1 MELRLGRNP
10 VVPVY
15 HRVRAAAGG
24 APHSRGS
31 ARGCRNRPRGNPKGN
46 AEMGPASGGSPAGA
60 VLTIFARPDTAH
72 VHSQFVVI
80 AGMLPAGAG
89 DPRKQSPSSN
99 PCGGMALTTRSLS
112 LHSRLGTGRRS
123 GLATPR
129 AGNKAV
135 QRPAQ
140 APTVGV
146 FPNPEPCSGSP
157 APSLVETHDDGAVT
171 DRRHMVENLMLANP
185 ARRAGGAASKGTA
198 KSNLKGPSPRRLRHA
213 SRVERRRAQPP
224 SRLRGRPSEQ
234 GPNGHTDD
242 DITGVVNAGVNA

>member
-1 MELRLGRNP
+1 MR
-10 VVPVY
+10 
-15 HRVRAAAGG
+15 
-24 APHSRGS
+24 
-31 ARGCRNRPRGNPKGN
+31 
-46 AEMGPASGGSPAGA
+46 
-60 VLTIFARPDTAH
+60 I
-72 VHSQFVVI
+72 I

-89 DPRKQSPSSN
+89 DPRKAVPSSK
-99 PCGGMALTTRSLS
+99 PCGGIILTTLRFHFTPGRAVGEDLVRQSLE
-112 LHSRLGTGRRS
+112 RV
-123 GLATPR
+123 
-129 AGNKAV
+129 NKAV

-157 APSLVETHDDGAVT
+157 AQSLVETHDDGAVT

-234 GPNGHTDD
+234 GPNGYTDD
-242 DITGVVNAGVNA
+242 DITGVVNAGVDA

>member
-99 PCGGMALTTRSLS
+99 PCGGMTLTTRSLS
-112 LHSRLGTGRRS
+112 LQSRSGTGRRFNGGAGAES
-123 GLATPR
+123 RRLSPTP
-129 AGNKAV
+129 
-135 QRPAQ
+135 
-140 APTVGV
+140 
-146 FPNPEPCSGSP
+146 SP
-157 APSLVETHDDGAVT
+157 APARRRRPWSRPTTTTVHRYLVENSL
-171 DRRHMVENLMLANP
+171 RP
-185 ARRAGGAASKGTA
+185 K
-198 KSNLKGPSPRRLRHA
+198 PPRR
-213 SRVERRRAQPP
+213 
-224 SRLRGRPSEQ
+224 
-234 GPNGHTDD
+234 
-242 DITGVVNAGVNA
+242 